1 MTKILLVDDHRLVRN
16 GIRLIIDT
24 HDKLTVV
31 DEVDSAEDA
40 LIYLEQNT
48 LPDLVLTDV
57 NMLGMDGISFIRM
70 AKKIYPDVKFA
81 ILSMICLLYTSPSP
95 RD

>member
-24 HDKLTVV
+24 HDKLSVV

-40 LIYLEQNT
+40 LVYCRIW
-48 LPDLVLTDV
+48 
-57 NMLGMDGISFIRM
+57 F
-70 AKKIYPDVKFA
+70 
-81 ILSMICLLYTSPSP
+81 
-95 RD
+95 